1 MSEDIAEIF
10 TIFQQES
17 LNQTEDFLN
26 WKTTV

>member
-1 MSEDIAEIF
+1 MSEDIAEIC

-26 WKTTV
+26 WKTV